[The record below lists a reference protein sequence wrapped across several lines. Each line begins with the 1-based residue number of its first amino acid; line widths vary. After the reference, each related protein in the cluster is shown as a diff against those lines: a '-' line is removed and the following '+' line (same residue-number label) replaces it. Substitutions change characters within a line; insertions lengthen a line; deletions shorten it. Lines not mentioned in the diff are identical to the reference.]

1 MPAPHVTIVDYQMG
15 NRRSLARALE
25 RGGASVEVSG
35 DPESIRRA
43 ERVAI
48 PGQGAFGQAVDHL
61 VERGLFEVLR
71 EVCRDGRPVLGV
83 CLGQQLL
90 FAASEEAP
98 GRRGLAVVDE
108 TVTLLPVGGGLKRPH
123 MGWAPVHTTSTH
135 PVLAANPSGAAFYFV
150 HSYAARAAAG
160 FEIATAEHGE
170 VFVAAVTAGNVV
182 GTQFHPEKSQ
192 DAGARLIE
200 AWLRL

>member
-1 MPAPHVTIVDYQMG
+1 MTAPRVTIVDYEMG

-25 RGGASVEVSG
+25 RGGAVVEISQ
-35 DPESIRRA
+35 DPEVIRRA
-43 ERVAI
+43 DRVAI

-61 VERGLFEVLR
+61 VERELFEVLV

-90 FAASEEAP
+90 FRASEEAP
-98 GRRGLAVVDE
+98 GRRGLAIVDDD
-108 TVTLLPVGGGLKRPH
+108 VTLLPVGGGLKRPH

-135 PVLAANPSGAAFYFV
+135 PVLAANPSGSAFYFV
-150 HSYAARAAAG
+150 HSYAARAAHG
-160 FEIATAEHGE
+160 FEVATAEHGVE
-170 VFVAAVTAGNVV
+170 FVAAVTAGNVV

-192 DAGARLIE
+192 DAGERLLN
-200 AWLRL
+200 AWLAL